1 MSSANESVGHGLNSI
16 KATDSKFEEVVDS
29 VSDISNTTNEV
40 NNGINDQFTMIQ
52 SINDNTQGLA
62 SGIEESVQVV
72 SEVTVTV
79 NHLQQRADTLKQIVA
94 KFKV

>member
-1 MSSANESVGHGLNSI
+1 VASVN
-16 KATDSKFEEVVDS
+16 
-29 VSDISNTTNEV
+29 DISNTTNSV
-40 NNGINDQFTMIQ
+40 NTEINDQFTMIQ

-79 NHLQQRADTLKQIVA
+79 NHLQRQADMLKEIVGR
-94 KFKV
+94 FKV